1 MCTYRFWN
9 ARAIRSSAS
18 SKYMT
23 SRDCCRAVSPVIAG
37 SSLAWPQLRPLS
49 LSPHP
54 SISAEGS
61 TLHTEGTHHRNY
73 TVRTVEPSAEALRE

>member
-1 MCTYRFWN
+1 MYTYRFWN

-37 SSLAWPQLRPLS
+37 SSRWPGHSAALS

-73 TVRTVEPSAEALRE
+73 TVRTVEPCAEALRE